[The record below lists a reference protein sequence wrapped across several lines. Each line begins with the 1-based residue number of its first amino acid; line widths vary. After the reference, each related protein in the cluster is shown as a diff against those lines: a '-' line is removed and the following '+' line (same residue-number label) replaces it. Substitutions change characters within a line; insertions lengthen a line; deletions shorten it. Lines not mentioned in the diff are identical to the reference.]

1 MKLTKITAALLA
13 LVAVAGLAGCS
24 SSADDNTAPKN
35 AAGAASERTVQIT
48 VDGMVCNF
56 CATNI
61 DKTLAKL
68 PGVSAVSVNLDAGA
82 VILRASEFA
91 PSDAELRKA
100 VKDAGFEPK
109 AIVRTNEDFAAAKA
123 RLKAEALKKLEG

>member
-1 MKLTKITAALLA
+1 MKLTKITLAALLA
-13 LVAVAGLAGCS
+13 LGAVAGFSGCS
-24 SSADDNTAPKN
+24 ASGDSVSSKTTAI
-35 AAGAASERTVQIT
+35 ASSERTVQIT

-91 PSDAELRKA
+91 PSDVELRKA

-109 AIVRTNEDFAAAKA
+109 AITRTHEDFGTAKA

>member
-1 MKLTKITAALLA
+1 MKNLPILLATFALAATGISGCASSEEKPAVIATAASHTVT
-13 LVAVAGLAGCS
+13 VA
-24 SSADDNTAPKN
+24 
-35 AAGAASERTVQIT
+35 

-68 PGVSAVSVNLDAGA
+68 PGVKDVHVNLAAGA
-82 VILRASEFA
+82 VVLRATEKA
-91 PSDAELRKA
+91 PTDEALRQA

-109 AIVRTNEDFAAAKA
+109 GITRSVEDFGAAKA
-123 RLKAEALKKLEG
+123 RLKAEALKKLEQ